1 MGELRQHVLRNMV
14 VKSEEQRLVYGEVYS
29 PLHVD
34 TDMETMT
41 AEDIQAAAHS
51 FLASGRVN
59 KIDVGHDGVES
70 GCLVVE
76 SFIAR
81 KQDPD
86 GFIEGAWVLGV
97 LVAPQY
103 WDQVKSGELNG
114 FSFAG
119 SVEKVPVT
127 AKVVVAR
134 KMMGRTEMS
143 SKGLLPPH
151 DHPVE
156 IDFSESG
163 RVLSGVTGKTLDHV
177 HTVGKATATDRA
189 MDHSHRLILIENE

>member
-1 MGELRQHVLRNMV
+1 MEQLTQRFLRNV
-14 VKSEEQRLVYGEVYS
+14 VIKSEEKRLVYGEVYS

-41 AEDIQAAAHS
+41 AEDIQSAAHA

-59 KIDVGHDGVES
+59 KIDVGHNGVES

-97 LVAPQY
+97 QVTPQY
-103 WDQVKSGELNG
+103 WEQVKTGELNG

-119 SVEKVPVT
+119 SVEKVPVVAT
-127 AKVVVAR
+127 VVVAR
-134 KMMGRTEMS
+134 KMMGRTELS

-151 DHPVE
+151 DHSVE
-156 IDFSESG
+156 IDFSENG
-163 RVLSGVTGKTLDHV
+163 RVLAGKTGKTLEHSHAV
-177 HTVGKATATDRA
+177 NRATATDREL
-189 MDHSHRLILIENE
+189 DHSHRLILIEND